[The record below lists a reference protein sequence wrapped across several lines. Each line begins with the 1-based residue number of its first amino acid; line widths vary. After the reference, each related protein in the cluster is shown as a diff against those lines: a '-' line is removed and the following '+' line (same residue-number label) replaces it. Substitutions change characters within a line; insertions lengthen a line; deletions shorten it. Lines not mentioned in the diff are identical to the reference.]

1 MHDYGYEEEFETG
14 YRGAG
19 DRDLGSG
26 YEMNVPEERGR
37 GRGGRNPFEDDV
49 AVAGAEDPFGDGEAI
64 RGVSPRP
71 MERRSEE
78 RDRRSA
84 FREEV

>member
-1 MHDYGYEEEFETG
+1 MHDYGYEEDEETG

-26 YEMNVPEERGR
+26 YEMNLPDERRGR
-37 GRGGRNPFEDDV
+37 AGRNPFEDDV
-49 AVAGAEDPFGDGEAI
+49 AVAGAEDPFRDGAGI

-78 RDRRSA
+78 GDRRSA
-84 FREEV
+84 FREDV